1 MVGISEVSLFD
12 CFNVVDEGY
21 LLECVGLANTQH
33 FQRDQTIRRQFGDA
47 CQGKITAKK
56 NRNYQQIRYKT
67 YLQFLQILQSNKRID
82 GQVNQLLVPLQ
93 TSTEGKNEN
102 EYDFYDKFV
111 RINKDFLK
119 NLTFFLMKLIKIN
132 KKLKKRT
139 FFLEFFP

>member
-56 NRNYQQIRYKT
+56 KT
-67 YLQFLQILQSNKRID
+67 EITN
-82 GQVNQLLVPLQ
+82 
-93 TSTEGKNEN
+93 
-102 EYDFYDKFV
+102 KFV
-111 RINKDFLK
+111 TKPTYSSCKFFSPTNA
-119 NLTFFLMKLIKIN
+119 LTA
-132 KKLKKRT
+132 R
-139 FFLEFFP
+139 